1 MEFDSPV
8 LEAAVTELSRLPGV
22 GRKTALRFALHL
34 LRQDENIAYSLGR
47 SIVELR
53 RDVHYCPQCY
63 NITSGTG
70 LCPVCADRTRDS
82 RTILVVETVKDVL
95 SFESTRQYSG
105 VYHVLGG
112 IISPMEGISPDM
124 LQIDA
129 LVRRI
134 ADLAADKDAASPPE
148 VILALNATMEGET
161 TAYYIYRALSA
172 ASPAAPVKITQL
184 SRGISVAGEIQY
196 TDELTLARSLHN
208 RTLFT
213 LNT

>member
-1 MEFDSPV
+1 MEFESPV

-34 LRQDENIAYSLGR
+34 LRQDPDVAARLGR
-47 SIVELR
+47 AIIGLR
-53 RDVHYCPQCY
+53 NDIHYCPQCY

-70 LCPVCADRTRDS
+70 LCPVCADPLRDQH
-82 RTILVVETVKDVL
+82 TVLVVETVKDVL
-95 SFESTRQYSG
+95 SFEATHQYSG

-112 IISPMEGISPDM
+112 IISPLEGISPDM
-124 LQIDA
+124 LQIDS
-129 LVRRI
+129 LVVRVST
-134 ADLAADKDAASPPE
+134 LASDSSGVVPE

-172 ASPAAPVKITQL
+172 PGSRLVKVTQL

-196 TDELTLARSLHN
+196 TDELTLARSLQN
-208 RTLFT
+208 RTPFT
-213 LNT
+213 ISQ

>member
-1 MEFDSPV
+1 MEFESPV

-34 LRQDENIAYSLGR
+34 LRQEPSVAQNLGR
-47 SIVELR
+47 AISELR
-53 RDVHYCPQCY
+53 TGIHYCPRCF
-63 NITSGTG
+63 NITSGEG
-70 LCPVCADRTRDS
+70 LCPVCANPGRDS

-95 SFESTRQYSG
+95 SFEATHQYTG

-124 LQIDA
+124 LQIES
-129 LVRRI
+129 LVSRVQKLDDGESR
-134 ADLAADKDAASPPE
+134 PPE

-161 TAYYIYRALSA
+161 TAYYIYRALSRPGA
-172 ASPAAPVKITQL
+172 GRVIITQL

-196 TDELTLARSLHN
+196 TDELTLARSLQN
-208 RTLFT
+208 RTPFT
-213 LNT
+213 FNNI

>member
-1 MEFDSPV
+1 MEFESPI

-34 LRQDENIAYSLGR
+34 LRQDAQVAENLGR
-47 SIVELR
+47 AITELR
-53 RDVHYCPQCY
+53 TKIHYCPECF

-70 LCPVCADRTRDS
+70 LCPVCANPVRDK
-82 RTILVVETVKDVL
+82 RMILVVETVKDVL
-95 SFESTRQYSG
+95 SFEATHQYSG

-124 LQIDA
+124 LQIDSLA
-129 LVRRI
+129 RRV
-134 ADLAADKDAASPPE
+134 AGLCAEDASAEAVPE

-161 TAYYIYRALSA
+161 TAYYIYRALT
-172 ASPAAPVKITQL
+172 APGCGRVNVTQL

-196 TDELTLARSLHN
+196 TDELTLARSLQN
-208 RTLFT
+208 RTPFAVSM
-213 LNT
+213 